1 MLISETR
8 KFVFIH
14 VQKTAGTSLTQ
25 WLAPHCLQ
33 PSPSRLN
40 RIASGLR
47 LVDWQHHCFRIHGPL
62 RRVQSVLPD
71 EVYEGMFKFAFV
83 RNPWSRLV
91 SWYEY
96 ILRTDNHHRR
106 NRIAGLGGFEAFV
119 DLYTGNPRR
128 SQWSML
134 IDRNGKLG
142 VDFVG
147 RLETLEADV
156 ATIVARLD
164 LPPVS
169 LPHRNKAESKPWRD
183 YYTPKSI
190 GLVSD
195 RWRTEIEA
203 FGYSFDKD

>member
-1 MLISETR
+1 MLISES
-8 KFVFIH
+8 KNFVFIH

-33 PSPSRLN
+33 PGQSRLN
-40 RIASGLR
+40 RIASDLR
-47 LVDWQHHCFRIHGPL
+47 LVDWRRHHFRIHDPL
-62 RRVQSVLPD
+62 RRVQSVLPHD
-71 EVYEGMFKFAFV
+71 VYAQMFKFAFV

-96 ILRTDNHHRR
+96 ILRTDSHHRR
-106 NRIAGLGGFEAFV
+106 DRITGLGGFDAFV

-134 IDRNGKLG
+134 VDADGKLG

-147 RLETLEADV
+147 RLDNLEADV
-156 ATIVARLD
+156 AAVATRLG

-169 LPHRNKAESKPWRD
+169 LPHRNRAESKPWRD
-183 YYTPKSI
+183 YYTPRSMQW
-190 GLVSD
+190 VSD
-195 RWRTEIEA
+195 RWRTEIET
-203 FGYSFDKD
+203 FGYRFDQD